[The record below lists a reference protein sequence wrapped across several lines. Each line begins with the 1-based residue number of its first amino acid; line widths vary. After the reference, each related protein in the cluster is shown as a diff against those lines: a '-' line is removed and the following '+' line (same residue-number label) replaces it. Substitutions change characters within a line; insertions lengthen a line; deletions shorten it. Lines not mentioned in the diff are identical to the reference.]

1 MLRTI
6 LIFGLL
12 AGAVVAVPMNLMMI
26 FGKEGDGSHSLFTG
40 YALMLLAFTFTFVGV
55 KHYRDRALGGVIRF
69 LPALLVGLGISLV
82 ASLIYVIAWEITL
95 HATNFTFM
103 ADYSQAMIE
112 RARARGDS
120 PEALARLTAEMQA
133 MQVKYAN
140 PLFRLP
146 MTFAEIF
153 PVGLL
158 VSGVSAGLLRNSR
171 FLPMKV
177 VQG

>member
-103 ADYSQAMIE
+103 ADYSQAIIE

>member
-12 AGAVVAVPMNLMMI
+12 AGMVVAVPMNLMMI
-26 FGKEGDGSHSLFTG
+26 FGKDGDGSHSLVTG

-55 KHYRDRALGGVIRF
+55 KHYRDRTLGGVIRF
-69 LPALLVGLGISLV
+69 LPALLVGLGISFV
-82 ASLIYVIAWEITL
+82 ASLIYVAAWEVTL

-103 ADYSQAMIE
+103 DDYSRSMIE
-112 RARARGDS
+112 GARAKGAS
-120 PEALARLTAEMQA
+120 STKLASITAEMEA
-133 MQVKYAN
+133 MKVQYAN

-146 MTFAEIF
+146 MTFVEIF

-158 VSGVSAGLLRNSR
+158 VSAVSAGLLRNSR

-177 VQG
+177 VQD

>member
-40 YALMLLAFTFTFVGV
+40 YALMLLAFTFTFIGV
-55 KHYRDRALGGVIRF
+55 KHYRDHALGGVIRF
-69 LPALLVGLGISLV
+69 LPALMVGLGISLV
-82 ASLIYVIAWEITL
+82 ASLIYVFAWEITL

-103 ADYSQAMIE
+103 EDYSRAMIE
-112 RARARGDS
+112 SARAKGAS
-120 PEALARLTAEMQA
+120 PEKLAQVTAEMQA

-146 MTFAEIF
+146 MTFVEIF

-158 VSGVSAGLLRNSR
+158 VSVVSAGLLRFSR

>member
-6 LIFGLL
+6 LIFGVL
-12 AGAVVAVPMNLMMI
+12 AGLVVAVPMNLLML

-40 YALMLLAFTFTFVGV
+40 YALMLLAFTFTFIGV
-55 KHYRDRALGGVIRF
+55 KHYRDRTLGGVIRF
-69 LPALLVGLGISLV
+69 LPALLVGLGISVV
-82 ASLIYVIAWEITL
+82 ASLMYVLAWEITL
-95 HATNFTFM
+95 HATNFAFID
-103 ADYSQAMIE
+103 DYSRAMIE
-112 RARARGDS
+112 AARAKGESADK
-120 PEALARLTAEMQA
+120 LAGMAAEMEKFRVQ
-133 MQVKYAN
+133 YAN

-146 MTFAEIF
+146 MTFVEIF

-158 VSGVSAGLLRNSR
+158 VSVVTAGLLRNSR